1 VIHARIPR
9 PARKPRGHG
18 HNYRPLRTQASGE
31 CRHPLVI
38 GREDASLTGADASNA
53 LSRSVAGTWCAR
65 HENRRSWRAS
75 EVCKAVHCCTERG
88 VLGTGERSPRRTW
101 GLAVGRGRAAPAV
114 AGSAADEPHVRFFVS
129 VAGRRGAVVELA
141 DLLSGQLDAVGGGVL
156 LKAGDPLGAGDR
168 GDVAALGQQPG
179 QGYLRPSGEK
189 GTKPMPSSRVSGSTS
204 ASGSRVHR
212 EYSDSSAVTGWT
224 AWARRMVAG
233 PAADRPVWQTLPSAV
248 VDALRVAGGDGRLSA
263 EELDTRLESALSA
276 RTLGELAELTADLPI
291 APAAKGKD
299 VLVVEQHGGR
309 YAREGRW
316 SVPARIELRTQECR
330 VTLDFTHA
338 VITSNVLRIE
348 TDMVHGKLFIVS
360 SPGIVI
366 DTDGLNLTYSKLK
379 LHSKNAAADPRL
391 RIELVGKLLHAKVIE
406 QRP

>member
-1 VIHARIPR
+1 MTARFGLISPTFAEWLSGYSVRRDFPQGGTLVVWSASTCFNLRRAR
-9 PARKPRGHG
+9 PTDGYWGTVCLA
-18 HNYRPLRTQASGE
+18 NVA
-31 CRHPLVI
+31 
-38 GREDASLTGADASNA
+38 AMSNDPPD
-53 LSRSVAGTWCAR
+53 L
-65 HENRRSWRAS
+65 RAS
-75 EVCKAVHCCTERG
+75 H
-88 VLGTGERSPRRTW
+88 
-101 GLAVGRGRAAPAV
+101 
-114 AGSAADEPHVRFFVS
+114 
-129 VAGRRGAVVELA
+129 
-141 DLLSGQLDAVGGGVL
+141 
-156 LKAGDPLGAGDR
+156 
-168 GDVAALGQQPG
+168 
-179 QGYLRPSGEK
+179 
-189 GTKPMPSSRVSGSTS
+189 
-204 ASGSRVHR
+204 
-212 EYSDSSAVTGWT
+212 
-224 AWARRMVAG
+224 
-233 PAADRPVWQTLPSAV
+233 ADRDRV

-309 YAREGRW
+309 YVREGRW
-316 SVPARIELRTQECR
+316 PVPARIELRTQECR

-391 RIELVGKLLHAKVIE
+391 RIELVGKLLHAKVFE